1 MTVGWPA
8 EDPAVRDR
16 LPLADAAGSS
26 GIVHFEK
33 YMLQQISLLKH
44 GYVCDHVG
52 PEFGMSKWTCS
63 CGQQLLINGLVRR
76 SMQVSL
82 AVR

>member
-26 GIVHFEK
+26 GIVHFET
-33 YMLQQISLLKH
+33 YPLQR
-44 GYVCDHVG
+44 
-52 PEFGMSKWTCS
+52 
-63 CGQQLLINGLVRR
+63 NGLFN
-76 SMQVSL
+76 
-82 AVR
+82 